1 MIADCMKNQVL
12 KKQAEKIGDNRHSL
26 SVILQVLFFQTA
38 SGTEAMIPHRYLP
51 EG

>member
-26 SVILQVLFFQTA
+26 SVILQGLFFKQLL
-38 SGTEAMIPHRYLP
+38 GQKP
-51 EG
+51 